1 MRINRQGALSS
12 TASAKRSAGRAGSSS
27 QFSIEQTNAGSTAS
41 HVQGPRPLGPV
52 DALLSLQE
60 VPDAT
65 TSTRRAVA
73 HAEKILEALE
83 DVQMGLVMGTLPKG
97 QMTRLLSLIR
107 REQEQVPDPKLAE
120 ILKEVELRA
129 HVELAKLGEFV

>member
-1 MRINRQGALSS
+1 MRINRQGALSR
-12 TASAKRSAGRAGSSS
+12 TASAKRSAGRASGSA
-27 QFSIEQTNAGSTAS
+27 QFSLGQTSAGATVS

-73 HAEKILEALE
+73 HAENILEALE
-83 DVQMGLVMGTLPKG
+83 DVQMGLVMGTLPKS
-97 QMTRLLSLIR
+97 QLTRLLSLIR
-107 REQEQVPDPKLAE
+107 REQEQVRDPKLDE